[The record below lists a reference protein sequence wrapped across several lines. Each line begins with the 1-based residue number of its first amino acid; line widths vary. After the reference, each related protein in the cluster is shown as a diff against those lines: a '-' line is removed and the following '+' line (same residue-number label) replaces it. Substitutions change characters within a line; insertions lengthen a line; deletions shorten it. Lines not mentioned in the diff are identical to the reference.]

1 MVEIA
6 AAFTHAARAAAN
18 MMVSPIPRKFPDIKL
33 VWSEGGIGWITAA
46 IERADR
52 QWERHQ
58 YWTHVPDADV
68 LPSEVARRNM
78 WFCMIE
84 EPVGLTY
91 RHDFTVDHIVC
102 ESDYPH
108 SDTTFPSTQDALK
121 GLFEGVPARRGREDD
136 PPQRRAPFRL
146 SLDRPRRVQTS
157 VSYQPLAGVKVLDLG
172 ILIPAALTSGKL
184 AALGADVVKVEQP
197 PNGDRL
203 RVIPPIGDDGE
214 SPQHMSQSWGKRSI
228 GLDVRDSGD
237 RAVILALAGRA
248 DIIVENQL
256 AGFWAGQGIDFAAL
270 RRERPALI
278 VCSVTGFGQTGPWAS
293 LPSHGLNMDA
303 LADTLPVEWEDG
315 QPHRGRTFT
324 SWGNELGTAFAAMA
338 ILAALVAVRTTGE
351 GAWIDLSCWDALVEA
366 HRADIAIT
374 ERAKRRSLCSGWGGG
389 SPFTTPTCPATGCR
403 CCSEPSSP
411 SSGSGSARTSAA
423 RTSSAVTAAPRSL
436 SATTTTTCAPS
447 LRRSSGKRRRRSGCE
462 RFIDW
467 DVPGRA
473 GPGRSA
479 DHGDRPLRGTS
490 DR

>member
-1 MVEIA
+1 M
-6 AAFTHAARAAAN
+6 
-18 MMVSPIPRKFPDIKL
+18 
-33 VWSEGGIGWITAA
+33 
-46 IERADR
+46 
-52 QWERHQ
+52 
-58 YWTHVPDADV
+58 
-68 LPSEVARRNM
+68 
-78 WFCMIE
+78 
-84 EPVGLTY
+84 
-91 RHDFTVDHIVC
+91 
-102 ESDYPH
+102 
-108 SDTTFPSTQDALK
+108 
-121 GLFEGVPARRGREDD
+121 
-136 PPQRRAPFRL
+136 
-146 SLDRPRRVQTS
+146 
-157 VSYQPLAGVKVLDLG
+157 SYQPLAGVKVLDLG

-228 GLDVRDSGD
+228 GLDVRDPED
-237 RAVILALAGRA
+237 RAVILALARRA

-270 RRERPALI
+270 RQERAALI

-338 ILAALVAVRTTGE
+338 IAAALVAVRTTGE

-374 ERAKRRSLCSGWGGG
+374 ERAKRSPMQRMGRRQSLYDTYLSSDGVPVLLGALEPKFWKRFCENIGRGDLISRH
-389 SPFTTPTCPATGCR
+389 TG
-403 CCSEPSSP
+403 
-411 SSGSGSARTSAA
+411 AA
-423 RTSSAVTAAPRSL
+423 LAFGDNDDDLRAELEKEFGRATAAEWL
-436 SATTTTTCAPS
+436 Q
-447 LRRSSGKRRRRSGCE
+447 

-467 DVPGRA
+467 DVPGGPVLDVPQIMATDHFAARRITEGEDGEWPNVTTAIRWHHTGERA
-473 GPGRSA
+473 GTRLTPPPKFDQHREEV
-479 DHGDRPLRGTS
+479 LR
-490 DR
+490 DWLD

>member
-1 MVEIA
+1 M
-6 AAFTHAARAAAN
+6 
-18 MMVSPIPRKFPDIKL
+18 
-33 VWSEGGIGWITAA
+33 
-46 IERADR
+46 
-52 QWERHQ
+52 
-58 YWTHVPDADV
+58 
-68 LPSEVARRNM
+68 
-78 WFCMIE
+78 
-84 EPVGLTY
+84 
-91 RHDFTVDHIVC
+91 
-102 ESDYPH
+102 
-108 SDTTFPSTQDALK
+108 
-121 GLFEGVPARRGREDD
+121 
-136 PPQRRAPFRL
+136 
-146 SLDRPRRVQTS
+146 
-157 VSYQPLAGVKVLDLG
+157 SYQPLAGVKVLDLG

-237 RAVILALAGRA
+237 RAVILALARRA

-338 ILAALVAVRTTGE
+338 VLAALVAVRATGE

-374 ERAKRRSLCSGWGGG
+374 ERAKRSPMQRMGRRQSLYDTYLSSDGVPVLLGALEPKFWKRFCENIGRADLIGRHSG
-389 SPFTTPTCPATGCR
+389 
-403 CCSEPSSP
+403 
-411 SSGSGSARTSAA
+411 AA
-423 RTSSAVTAAPRSL
+423 LAFADNDDDLRAELEKEFGKATAAEWL
-436 SATTTTTCAPS
+436 Q
-447 LRRSSGKRRRRSGCE
+447 

-467 DVPGRA
+467 DVPGGPVLDVPQIMATDHFAARQIAEGDDGEWPNVTTAIRWHHTGERA
-473 GPGRSA
+473 GAGLAPPPKFDQHREEV
-479 DHGDRPLRGTS
+479 LRDWLS
-490 DR
+490 